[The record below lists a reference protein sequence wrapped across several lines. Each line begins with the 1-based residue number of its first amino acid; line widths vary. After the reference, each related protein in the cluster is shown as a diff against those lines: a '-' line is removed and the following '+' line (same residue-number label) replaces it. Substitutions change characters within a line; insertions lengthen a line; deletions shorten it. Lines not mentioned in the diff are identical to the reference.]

1 MARRPPGP
9 FGDVV
14 LRVQDLAVD
23 NDLDLAAVRS
33 ASVTVRAGELVAIVG
48 VTGNGQ
54 TELMDAIGGLRRHTH
69 GRIHAPGHPGG
80 RTLRLH
86 SRRASRG
93 RARARPAARRQRDP
107 RPSAATPVRLVAAA
121 ASGPPARQGGR
132 RAVRGQ
138 ADPAAPVRRLSGGNL
153 QRVVLGRELHG
164 DPALI
169 VASYP
174 TRGLDVA
181 AAAQIRDA
189 LVARAR
195 AGAAVLISSEEL
207 DESLEIANRI
217 LVMHR
222 GTIVAERDPTRLD
235 VAELGRLVT
244 TGAA

>member
-1 MARRPPGP
+1 M
-9 FGDVV
+9 
-14 LRVQDLAVD
+14 
-23 NDLDLAAVRS
+23 
-33 ASVTVRAGELVAIVG
+33 
-48 VTGNGQ
+48 
-54 TELMDAIGGLRRHTH
+54 
-69 GRIHAPGHPGG
+69 
-80 RTLRLH
+80 
-86 SRRASRG
+86 
-93 RARARPAARRQRDP
+93 
-107 RPSAATPVRLVAAA
+107 
-121 ASGPPARQGGR
+121 
-132 RAVRGQ
+132 

-181 AAAQIRDA
+181 AAAQIRGA

-244 TGAA
+244 TGARLRRCSASNRA

>member
-1 MARRPPGP
+1 
-9 FGDVV
+9 VV
-14 LRVQDLAVD
+14 LRVEDLAVD
-23 NDLDLAAVRS
+23 NDLDLAAVRG
-33 ASVTVRAGELVAIVG
+33 ASLALRAGELVAIVG

-69 GRIHAPGHPGG
+69 GRIHVPGDPGG
-80 RTLRLH
+80 RSFAYIPAQHLGVGLAPDLPLAENAILGHQRRPPFGWWLHRHLLRE
-86 SRRASRG
+86 RAG
-93 RARARPAARRQRDP
+93 EVVARF
-107 RPSAATPVRLVAAA
+107 
-121 ASGPPARQGGR
+121 
-132 RAVRGQ
+132 AVS

-195 AGAAVLISSEEL
+195 AGAAVLLSSEEL

-222 GTIVAERDPTRLD
+222 GKIVAERDPTCLD
-235 VAELGRLVT
+235 AGELGRLVT
-244 TGAA
+244 TGGA